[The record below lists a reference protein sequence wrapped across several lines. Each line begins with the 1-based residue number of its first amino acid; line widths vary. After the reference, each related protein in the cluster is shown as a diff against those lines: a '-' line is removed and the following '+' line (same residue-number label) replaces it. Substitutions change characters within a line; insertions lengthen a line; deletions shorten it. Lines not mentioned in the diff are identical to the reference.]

1 MSCSPEKEHKT
12 TIQSMQTEQR
22 VLLKQ
27 HAEER
32 SRVAEEHG
40 TAIAAQRKE
49 LAQEAEQTE
58 NRLMVLLD
66 QERLEAKA
74 NAKKLTADLEKMSHK
89 SQTAREAVVAL
100 ETKVNELTRQKD
112 KLESDIAT
120 HLEANAEL
128 QESLDDQKSLT
139 VSVEREFSAY
149 KEEHKLGGELG
160 ALQDAVIVLQNQ
172 LREKADTK
180 KK

>member
-1 MSCSPEKEHKT
+1 
-12 TIQSMQTEQR
+12 MQTEQR

-66 QERLEAKA
+66 QEPV
-74 NAKKLTADLEKMSHK
+74 SY
-89 SQTAREAVVAL
+89 
-100 ETKVNELTRQKD
+100 
-112 KLESDIAT
+112 T
-120 HLEANAEL
+120 HLTL
-128 QESLDDQKSLT
+128 PT
-139 VSVEREFSAY
+139 TPYV
-149 KEEHKLGGELG
+149 
-160 ALQDAVIVLQNQ
+160 
-172 LREKADTK
+172 
-180 KK
+180 